1 MAWNKPG
8 NGNSGNRD
16 PLGSGSGP
24 RQGPPDLDEIV
35 RNIQN
40 RLRGLFGGGKGGGGG
55 KVNIGKAGGIGVGV
69 IIAIVAG
76 LWLLSG
82 FYVVKQAERGVV
94 LRFGKLQEVTEAG
107 LHWRLPFPVDSV
119 EKVDVQNVFQMEVGY
134 RSDARTGRVS
144 QVPKEAL
151 MLTEDEN
158 IVDIEFAVQY
168 RISNAAD
175 YLFNVKDPEITIGQA
190 TESAI
195 REIVGKSTLD
205 FVITEGRADVA
216 NRTQAVLQKILD
228 RYNTGIF
235 ITTAKMQKAQPPEQV
250 KAAFD
255 DAVKARE
262 DEQRFKNEA
271 QAYANDILPRARG
284 KAARLVQE
292 GEGYKVSV
300 IARAEGDA
308 RRFTQIAT
316 EFAKAPEVTRER
328 LYLETM
334 EEVLSNST
342 KVFIDQKGGNN
353 ILYLPLDKIVTQGAR
368 VAPESGSQ
376 AGAAVETGG
385 AQPDIDRGRTRTDLR
400 RRGGQ

>member
-16 PLGSGSGP
+16 PWGSGSGP

-55 KVNIGKAGGIGVGV
+55 KVGIGKAGGIGVGV

-175 YLFNVKDPEITIGQA
+175 YLFNVKDPETTIGQA

-216 NRTQAVLQKILD
+216 NNTQIVLQKILD
-228 RYNTGIF
+228 RYKTGIF

-334 EEVLSNST
+334 EDVLSNST

-368 VAPESGSQ
+368 AGPESGSQ
-376 AGAAVETGG
+376 GGTAVETGG

>member
-16 PLGSGSGP
+16 PWGSGSGP

>member
-16 PLGSGSGP
+16 PWGSGSGP

-40 RLRGLFGGGKGGGGG
+40 RLSGLFGGGKGGGGG
-55 KVNIGKAGGIGVGV
+55 KVGMGKAGGIGVGV

-134 RSDARTGRVS
+134 RSDERTGRVS
-144 QVPKEAL
+144 RVPKEAL

-168 RISNAAD
+168 RIANAAD

-205 FVITEGRADVA
+205 FVITEGRVDVA
-216 NRTQAVLQKILD
+216 NKTQAVLQKILD
-228 RYNTGIF
+228 RYKTGIF

-271 QAYANDILPRARG
+271 QAYSNDILPRARG

-292 GEGYKVSV
+292 GEGYKASV

-334 EEVLSNST
+334 EDVLSSST

-353 ILYLPLDKIVTQGAR
+353 ILYLPLDKIIAQGAR
-368 VAPESGSQ
+368 AAPESGSQ
-376 AGAAVETGG
+376 GGTAAETGG
-385 AQPDIDRGRTRTDLR
+385 AQPDIDRGRARTDLR

>member
-16 PLGSGSGP
+16 PWGSGSGP

-55 KVNIGKAGGIGVGV
+55 KVGIGKAGGIGVGV

-216 NRTQAVLQKILD
+216 NNTQIVLQKILD
-228 RYNTGIF
+228 RYKTGIF

-271 QAYANDILPRARG
+271 QAYSNDILPRARG

-334 EEVLSNST
+334 EEVLSSST
-342 KVFIDQKGGNN
+342 KVFVDQKGGNN

-368 VAPESGSQ
+368 AAPESGSQ
-376 AGAAVETGG
+376 GGTAAETGG
-385 AQPDIDRGRTRTDLR
+385 AQPDIDRGRARTDLR

>member
-1 MAWNKPG
+1 
-8 NGNSGNRD
+8 
-16 PLGSGSGP
+16 
-24 RQGPPDLDEIV
+24 
-35 RNIQN
+35 
-40 RLRGLFGGGKGGGGG
+40 
-55 KVNIGKAGGIGVGV
+55 
-69 IIAIVAG
+69 
-76 LWLLSG
+76 LLSG

-107 LHWRLPFPVDSV
+107 LHWRLPFPIDSV

-134 RSDARTGRVS
+134 RSNERTGRLS

-168 RISNAAD
+168 RIANAAD

-195 REIVGKSTLD
+195 REIVGKSKLD

-216 NRTQAVLQKILD
+216 NKTQVVLQKILD
-228 RYNTGIF
+228 RYETGIV

-271 QAYANDILPRARG
+271 QAYSNDILPRARG

-292 GEGYKVSV
+292 GEGYKASV
-300 IARAEGDA
+300 IARADGDA
-308 RRFTQIAT
+308 RRFTKIAT

-334 EEVLSNST
+334 EDVLSSST

-353 ILYLPLDKIVTQGAR
+353 ILYLPLDKIVAQGAR
-368 VAPESGSQ
+368 AGLERESQ
-376 AGAAVETGG
+376 AGTSAETGG
-385 AQPDIDRGRTRTDLR
+385 AQSDVGRGRTRTDSR
-400 RRGGQ
+400 RRGVQ